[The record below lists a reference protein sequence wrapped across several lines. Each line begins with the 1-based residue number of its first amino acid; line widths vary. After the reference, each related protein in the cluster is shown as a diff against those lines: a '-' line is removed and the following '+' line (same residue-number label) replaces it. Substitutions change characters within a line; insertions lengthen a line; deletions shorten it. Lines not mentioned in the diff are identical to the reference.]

1 MPPRRSSRNNSGG
14 NQEEGSNNHNH
25 NHNTNHNNNNNNN
38 NNGVDAQLAAIIS
51 QQMAQQI
58 ATLVPNLLAQV
69 IQMNGNGNGNG
80 NCNGHGNG
88 NHNGNGNGL
97 PACTLKHFKTCNP
110 PKFSGDEGATGLIQ
124 WFEGIENTFIN
135 SEYPDNFKV
144 RYAMSVLHKRAL
156 TWWNEEKRT
165 RGAEVARLRN
175 WRTSSTPL
183 LR

>member
-1 MPPRRSSRNNSGG
+1 MPPRRSTRKNSGVKHEKG
-14 NQEEGSNNHNH
+14 NSNKNNHD
-25 NHNTNHNNNNNNN
+25 NNNNNNNHNN

-80 NCNGHGNG
+80 N
-88 NHNGNGNGL
+88 GL
-97 PACTLKHFKTCNP
+97 PACTLMHFNSCNP
-110 PKFSGDEGATGLIQ
+110 PKFSGEEGATGLLQ

-135 SEYPDNFKV
+135 SECPNNFKV

-165 RGAEVARLRN
+165 RGAEVALTMT
-175 WRTSSTPL
+175 WDQVKEIMKDEFCL
-183 LR
+183 